1 MKNRY
6 FKNVV
11 SLKLDKSRCVG
22 CRRCLEVCPHL
33 VFELFEGQSQI
44 RDKDACMEC
53 GACAMNCPT
62 DAITVKTGVGCASA
76 ILKSIFTGS
85 EPSCDCD
92 SGHESDSSCC

>member
-11 SLKLDKSRCVG
+11 SLKLEKSRCVG

-33 VFELFEGQSQI
+33 VFELVEGQSQI

-62 DAITVKTGVGCASA
+62 DAIAVKTGVGCASA
-76 ILKSIFTGS
+76 ILKSIFTGA

-92 SGHESDSSCC
+92 GGHESDSSCC